1 MRERIEF
8 QFVDVSVISFICFLE
23 IRFESL
29 QTDAYRDTRMRCLN
43 GGISMAIVLNGYY
56 FEIENVECVTRTG

>member
-29 QTDAYRDTRMRCLN
+29 QTDTYRVKHMRCLN
-43 GGISMAIVLNGYY
+43 GGISMDIVLNGYY
-56 FEIENVECVTRTG
+56 FEIENVEGVTKTG

>member
-29 QTDAYRDTRMRCLN
+29 QTDAYRGTHMRCVN
-43 GGISMAIVLNGYY
+43 GGHINGHS
-56 FEIENVECVTRTG
+56 FKWILF